1 LASWLQQGLLSAPD
15 RQTLE
20 SYYDNQITGL
30 EAGLDPGEAQL
41 RPASACWDCKRPIA
55 LQQDYCRECGA
66 PVKGENVTRLRY
78 LAFVCHEVKK
88 HARTGRLPLATAHA
102 ILADA
107 NAQIVAL
114 RKTLDQGRALMVEP
128 VEPAPAPNR
137 RERPQPPDRE
147 PDRPKEPARP

>member
-1 LASWLQQGLLSAPD
+1 RAMRFAREQLASWLQQGLLSAPD

-66 PVKGENVTRLRY
+66 PVKGENVTRPL
-78 LAFVCHEVKK
+78 LPGV
-88 HARTGRLPLATAHA
+88 RLPRGQETR
-102 ILADA
+102 
-107 NAQIVAL
+107 Q
-114 RKTLDQGRALMVEP
+114 
-128 VEPAPAPNR
+128 
-137 RERPQPPDRE
+137 
-147 PDRPKEPARP
+147 DRPSAPGHRPRHPG